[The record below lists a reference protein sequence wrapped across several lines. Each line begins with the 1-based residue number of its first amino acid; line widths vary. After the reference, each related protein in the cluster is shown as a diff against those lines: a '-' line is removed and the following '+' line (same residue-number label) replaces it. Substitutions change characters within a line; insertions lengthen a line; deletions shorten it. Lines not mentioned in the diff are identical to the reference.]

1 MPLFWFFEARKVNI
15 IFVYLHVFA
24 FGPGLVYFM
33 KEKEFIND
41 FETCIFLS
49 LFALVIGISESSH
62 LFVTLIEDGNN
73 LQVILSIA

>member
-1 MPLFWFFEARKVNI
+1 
-15 IFVYLHVFA
+15 
-24 FGPGLVYFM
+24 M
-33 KEKEFIND
+33 KEKGFIND